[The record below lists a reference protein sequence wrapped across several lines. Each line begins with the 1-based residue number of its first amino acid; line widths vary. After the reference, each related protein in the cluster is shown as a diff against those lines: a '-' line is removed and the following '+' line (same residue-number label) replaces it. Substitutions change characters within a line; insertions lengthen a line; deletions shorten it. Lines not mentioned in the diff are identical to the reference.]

1 MSSCGDVEFNE
12 DRVGAATLEGVP
24 GQGPRVVGSG
34 MRPGAGGLGSDCPV
48 PPRIPNNSLP
58 YFHKRPQARM
68 LLLALFCVAVSVV
81 WGVFRNED
89 Q

>member
-1 MSSCGDVEFNE
+1 M
-12 DRVGAATLEGVP
+12 AAP
-24 GQGPRVVGSG
+24 P
-34 MRPGAGGLGSDCPV
+34 
-48 PPRIPNNSLP
+48 PPRIWDNSLP
-58 YFHKRPQARM
+58 YFHKRPQVRM